1 MKLSVVE
8 WCILILTGLFLTFV
22 AGYFAGT
29 QNAGSVAVSGTV
41 LVETETTPPSADGAE
56 DAGAGETPAA
66 VSDAQDAAPVQAV
79 DQEAD
84 AAASDSTDT
93 DGRININTAGAEEL
107 ESLPGI
113 GEALAQRI
121 IAYREEYGPFASVE
135 EILNVS
141 GIGAGKFASIQ
152 DLITVG

>member
-79 DQEAD
+79 AQEAD
-84 AAASDSTDT
+84 AASDSTDT

-113 GEALAQRI
+113 GEVLAQRI